1 MPGRKKSA
9 GGAMFWGTRGWI
21 AAGTLA
27 AYAVIGGPRS
37 SLAEKEKSDPA
48 GSTAAEATLPLKK
61 FDIAPGPLHGTVEAY
76 EKATGLTVKIVL
88 PAGTLAGFNSQGV
101 VGLYR
106 EDEALQLL
114 LQGTGLNYRMVNATT
129 MVVGV
134 QAKDTV
140 SVTDSVTNSVSLT
153 KVTEP
158 LLTTAQSVKENLQLP
173 EGHPVTVKLGEMV
186 LAALA
191 RSPLEAPGNA
201 TGVQLTGVYHN
212 LLRRWAEM

>member
-1 MPGRKKSA
+1 MRPMTRKRMPGRKKSA
-9 GGAMFWGTRGWI
+9 GRAMFWGTRGWI

-48 GSTAAEATLPLKK
+48 GSTVAEATLPLKK
-61 FDIAPGPLHGTVEAY
+61 FDIAPGPLDGTVEAY

-106 EDEALQLL
+106 EDEALRLL
-114 LQGTGLNYRMVNATT
+114 LEGTGLNYRVEDAST

-134 QAKDTV
+134 EAKDTV
-140 SVTDSVTNSVSLT
+140 SVTSSVTDAVSMT
-153 KVTEP
+153 KFTEP
-158 LLTTAQSVKENLQLP
+158 LIDTPQTIAVVPAFVVKD
-173 EGHPVTVKLGEMV
+173 EGV
-186 LAALA
+186 
-191 RSPLEAPGNA
+191 
-201 TGVQLTGVYHN
+201 
-212 LLRRWAEM
+212 